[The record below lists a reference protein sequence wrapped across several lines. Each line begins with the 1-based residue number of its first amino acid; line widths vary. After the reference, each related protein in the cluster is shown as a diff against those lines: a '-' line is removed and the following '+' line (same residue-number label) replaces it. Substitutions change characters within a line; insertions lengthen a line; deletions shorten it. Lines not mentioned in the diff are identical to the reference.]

1 MSRCARPHVP
11 EEEFHAW
18 LDGALSRAQSAEIGE
33 HLMGCLLC
41 RAAHA
46 DAVATRDRATAI
58 LASAVPGGIRR
69 RLPGTRSPASR
80 TRARIAAGVAVL
92 VAGGWLANQP
102 ATLALPTPRLST
114 MAFVAPA
121 MDARFRDVGALD
133 GENLLDPGARQL
145 THLAALRPQVVTSA
159 SLTATTPRT
168 LPLAPAADVDPAV
181 GWEQIT
187 WDDALVAAGGS
198 LARLDGLPVAAVRI
212 QRNGS
217 GTRPTFFVKQRLP
230 DGRAVWVVEGPEDR
244 VEPVHAAIEASGLT
258 SSLAL
263 RTRHDYTGSEE
274 APMRTLRLVTVAA
287 AMDKDAVDA
296 LTVKLR
302 LE

>member
-1 MSRCARPHVP
+1 MP

-18 LDGALSRAQSAEIGE
+18 LDGALSRAQSAEVGE

-46 DAVATRDRATAI
+46 EAVATRDRASAI
-58 LASAVPGGIRR
+58 LASAVPGGVRR

-80 TRARIAAGVAVL
+80 ARSRIAAGVAIL
-92 VAGGWLANQP
+92 VAGGWLVNQP
-102 ATLALPTPRLST
+102 ATLAVPTLRLST

-121 MDARFRDVGALD
+121 MHARLHDVGTLV
-133 GENLLDPGARQL
+133 GEGLVDPQGRQL
-145 THLAALRPQVVTSA
+145 AQLVALRPQVVTSA
-159 SLTATTPRT
+159 SLTTTTPRS
-168 LPLAPAADVDPAV
+168 LPLAPVADVDPAMS
-181 GWEQIT
+181 WEAIS

-198 LARLDGLPVAAVRI
+198 LARVEGLPVSAVRI
-212 QRNGS
+212 QRNGPGS
-217 GTRPTFFVKQRLP
+217 RPTFFVKQRLP
-230 DGRAVWVVEGPEDR
+230 DGQTVWVVEGPEDH
-244 VEPVHAAIEASGLT
+244 VAPIQAAIEASGLT

-263 RTRHDYTGSEE
+263 RTRHDYTGSDE

-296 LTVKLR
+296 LTARLR

>member
-1 MSRCARPHVP
+1 
-11 EEEFHAW
+11 
-18 LDGALSRAQSAEIGE
+18 
-33 HLMGCLLC
+33 MGCLLC

-46 DAVATRDRATAI
+46 EAVATRDRASAI

-69 RLPGTRSPASR
+69 RLPGTRTHASR

-92 VAGGWLANQP
+92 VTGGWLANQP

-121 MDARFRDVGALD
+121 MHARFQDVAEFQEDRLVDRRGR
-133 GENLLDPGARQL
+133 PL

-159 SLTATTPRT
+159 SLTATTPRS
-168 LPLAPAADVDPAV
+168 LPLAPAADVDPAI
-181 GWEQIT
+181 GWEAIN
-187 WDDALVAAGGS
+187 WEDALVAAGGS
-198 LARLDGLPVAAVRI
+198 LARLEGLPVAAVRI
-212 QRNGS
+212 QRNGP

-230 DGRAVWVVEGPEDR
+230 DGHAVWVVEGPEDL
-244 VEPVHAAIEASGLT
+244 VVPVHAAIEASGLT

-296 LTVKLR
+296 LTARLR

>member
-1 MSRCARPHVP
+1 
-11 EEEFHAW
+11 
-18 LDGALSRAQSAEIGE
+18 
-33 HLMGCLLC
+33 MGCLLC

-46 DAVATRDRATAI
+46 EAVASRDRASAI

-80 TRARIAAGVAVL
+80 TRGRIAAGVAVL

-102 ATLALPTPRLST
+102 ATLALPSPRLST

-121 MDARFRDVGALD
+121 MNAKFRDVDAFRGD
-133 GENLLDPGARQL
+133 GLADAGGRPL
-145 THLAALRPQVVTSA
+145 THLIALRPQVVTSA
-159 SLTATTPRT
+159 SLTTVTPRR
-168 LPLAPAADVDPAV
+168 LPLAPAADVDPAM
-181 GWEQIT
+181 GWEQIS
-187 WDDALVAAGGS
+187 WDEALVVAGGS
-198 LARLDGLPVAAVRI
+198 LARLDGLPVATVRI

-230 DGRAVWVVEGPEDR
+230 DGRAVWVVEGPEDL
-244 VEPVHAAIEASGLT
+244 VGSVHAAIEASGLT

-263 RTRHDYTGSEE
+263 RTRHDYTGSED
-274 APMRTLRLVTVAA
+274 APARRLRLVTVAA

-296 LTVKLR
+296 LTARLR